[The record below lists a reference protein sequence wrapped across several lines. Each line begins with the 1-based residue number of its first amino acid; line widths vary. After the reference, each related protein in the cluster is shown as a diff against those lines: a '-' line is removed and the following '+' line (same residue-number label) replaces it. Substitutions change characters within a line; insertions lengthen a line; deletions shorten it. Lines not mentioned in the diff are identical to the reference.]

1 VRAVSAA
8 CRHGF
13 RGILVAVSAVMLS
26 ALVVPAA
33 FAAPVAPS
41 GPVITSVNF
50 SGPVGDYSVTING
63 SGFGTYRGTI
73 PFTGLLPYLCIL
85 DNAQVGHGEYGCV
98 AVSLTF
104 EHWSATRIKVGGFA
118 GNPGDAV
125 QIAIWSPQSTGEV
138 AWAGNVPGG
147 PKRPAVRSVSV
158 SGSGKNLKFVITGSG
173 FGKAPAKMPHIG
185 DLNSLRLTDW
195 GQLVCNGV
203 PGVFEAGFSGWGI
216 NPPDTITVRYAS
228 WSATKIVIGGFSG
241 TYGAACSTA
250 LAGDPITIGIYASS
264 GTSDA
269 APQTAWAGL
278 AS

>member
-1 VRAVSAA
+1 
-8 CRHGF
+8 
-13 RGILVAVSAVMLS
+13 MLS

-33 FAAPVAPS
+33 AAAPVAPS

-50 SGPVGDYSVTING
+50 SGAVGDYSVTING
-63 SGFGTYRGTI
+63 SGFGAYRGTI

-85 DNAQVGHGEYGCV
+85 DNAQIGHGEYGCV
-98 AVSLTF
+98 ANSLTF

-147 PKRPAVRSVSV
+147 PKRPAVSSVSV
-158 SGSGKNLKFVITGSG
+158 SGSGKNLKFVITGTG
-173 FGKAPAKMPHIG
+173 FGKAPAKMPHTG
-185 DLNSLRLTDW
+185 DLNFLRLTDW
-195 GQLVCNGV
+195 GQQVCDGIT
-203 PGVFEAGFSGWGI
+203 GLFEAGFSGWGI

-228 WSATKIVIGGFSG
+228 WSATKIVVDGFSG

-250 LAGDPITIGIYASS
+250 LAGDPITIGIYAS
-264 GTSDA
+264 GDTSDA
-269 APQTAWAGL
+269 GPQTAWAGL